1 MRSRI
6 SSAYIVSML
15 LLAACTDREPPGG
28 PSLGRQ
34 GLNLQAG
41 AFSGVPA
48 VPVELPPRPRPWD
61 TDDQALVDA
70 VAAGDN
76 HESRW
81 SKVWE
86 G

>member
-1 MRSRI
+1 
-6 SSAYIVSML
+6 
-15 LLAACTDREPPGG
+15 
-28 PSLGRQ
+28 
-34 GLNLQAG
+34 
-41 AFSGVPA
+41 